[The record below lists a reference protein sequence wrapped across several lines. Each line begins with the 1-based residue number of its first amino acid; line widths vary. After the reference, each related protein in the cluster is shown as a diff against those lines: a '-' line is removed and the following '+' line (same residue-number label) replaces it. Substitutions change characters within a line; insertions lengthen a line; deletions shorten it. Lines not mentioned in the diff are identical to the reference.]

1 MKNYYKEIAG
11 AALKGAVI
19 GGAAAGASLFLL
31 APGTSSRRQRE
42 PFMGT
47 NVAHRGLHSRDKS
60 VPENSL
66 EAFRLA
72 AEAGYGIELDVQFSK
87 DKQVVVFHD
96 DTLDRVCGV
105 HARVDELTYDELKEL
120 RLCGSDQIIPLFTE
134 VLGVIR
140 GRSPIICELKNGRN
154 NRELCEKTYEI
165 ISGYRGDICVES
177 FNPMIVAWFRFH
189 AKDLL
194 RGQLAQPTRFYDAET
209 MSAPLAYAL
218 GHTLFNCLARPQFIA
233 YRIGF
238 RPLSVRMSELLGAMR
253 VGWTSHE
260 PRNEAGRD
268 TVIIEFYRP
277 KVKFK

>member
-268 TVIIEFYRP
+268 TVIFEVYRP

>member
-105 HARVDELTYDELKEL
+105 HARADELTYDELKEL

-268 TVIIEFYRP
+268 TVIFEFYRP

>member
-31 APGTSSRRQRE
+31 SPGTSSRRQRE

-268 TVIIEFYRP
+268 TVFFEFYRP

>member
-1 MKNYYKEIAG
+1 MKNYYKEIVG

-31 APGTSSRRQRE
+31 SPGTSSRRQRE

-268 TVIIEFYRP
+268 TVIFEFYRP

>member
-189 AKDLL
+189 APDLL
-194 RGQLAQPTRFYDAET
+194 RGQLSAQCDN
-209 MSAPLAYAL
+209 L
-218 GHTLFNCLARPQFIA
+218 GGILGAWLSSRMLIGCIGRPQFIA
-233 YRIGF
+233 HRTGKKS
-238 RPLSVRMSELLGAMR
+238 LGVKLAELLGAMR
-253 VGWTSHE
+253 VTWTAHDRSE
-260 PRNEAGRD
+260 EAKCD
-268 TVIIEFYRP
+268 TVIFEAYRP
-277 KVKFK
+277 PVQYK

>member
-260 PRNEAGRD
+260 PRNESGRD
-268 TVIIEFYRP
+268 IVIFEFYRP

>member
-120 RLCGSDQIIPLFTE
+120 RLCGSDQTIPLFTE

-209 MSAPLAYAL
+209 MSAPLA
-218 GHTLFNCLARPQFIA
+218 
-233 YRIGF
+233 
-238 RPLSVRMSELLGAMR
+238 
-253 VGWTSHE
+253 
-260 PRNEAGRD
+260 
-268 TVIIEFYRP
+268 
-277 KVKFK
+277 

>member
-268 TVIIEFYRP
+268 TVIFEFYRP
-277 KVKFK
+277 KVNFK

>member
-31 APGTSSRRQRE
+31 SPGTSSRRQRE

-87 DKQVVVFHD
+87 DKRVVVFHD

-194 RGQLAQPTRFYDAET
+194 RGQLAQPMRFYDAET

-268 TVIIEFYRP
+268 TVIFEFYRP